1 MRRIQFPG
9 RRIDAV
15 AFFRNGQRDNRY
27 LRLAKFFDNRRQRIE
42 PGVQTFVHRAD
53 HNGLVAVGAFFQHG
67 KQMVLFAKLAHQRV
81 AAEQTDFTDPPV
93 AADVIQH
100 AIGEQRLVRTV
111 KRAKAEMDN
120 TRAELAAIVLRV
132 LHVLR

>member
-1 MRRIQFPG
+1 MVSETIATCGSQNFS
-9 RRIDAV
+9 IIA
-15 AFFRNGQRDNRY
+15 ASESS
-27 LRLAKFFDNRRQRIE
+27 L
-42 PGVQTFVHRAD
+42 GVQTFVHRAD

-100 AIGEQRLVRTV
+100 AIGEQRLGARG
-111 KRAKAEMDN
+111 E
-120 TRAELAAIVLRV
+120 TRQSRNGQYASGVGCDRIEGIARSSVA
-132 LHVLR
+132 

>member
-1 MRRIQFPG
+1 
-9 RRIDAV
+9 
-15 AFFRNGQRDNRY
+15 
-27 LRLAKFFDNRRQRIE
+27 
-42 PGVQTFVHRAD
+42 
-53 HNGLVAVGAFFQHG
+53 
-67 KQMVLFAKLAHQRV
+67 MVLFAKLAHQRV

-100 AIGEQRLVRTV
+100 AIGEQRLVRAV

-132 LHVLR
+132 CAFFGSVAVAIVVILPTPV

>member
-1 MRRIQFPG
+1 MVSETIATCGSQ
-9 RRIDAV
+9 
-15 AFFRNGQRDNRY
+15 NC
-27 LRLAKFFDNRRQRIE
+27 FDNRRQRIE

-81 AAEQTDFTDPPV
+81 AAEQTDFTDPQSPPTLFSTRSV
-93 AADVIQH
+93 R
-100 AIGEQRLVRTV
+100 QRTVRAV

>member
-9 RRIDAV
+9 RRIDAI

-27 LRLAKFFDNRRQRIE
+27 LRLAKFSIIAASESSLAFRHSCTAPITMGWL
-42 PGVQTFVHRAD
+42 PS
-53 HNGLVAVGAFFQHG
+53 GAFFQHG

-100 AIGEQRLVRTV
+100 AIGEQRLMRAV

>member
-1 MRRIQFPG
+1 MGWI
-9 RRIDAV
+9 
-15 AFFRNGQRDNRY
+15 
-27 LRLAKFFDNRRQRIE
+27 
-42 PGVQTFVHRAD
+42 
-53 HNGLVAVGAFFQHG
+53 AVGAFFQHG

-100 AIGEQRLVRTV
+100 AIGEQRLVRAV